1 MEFAFL
7 IWLQG
12 LHQPWLDKLMVA
24 VTFLGDGGWIWI
36 LTGCVL
42 FCIKKTRKCGLAILL
57 SLGAGFLVGNLFLK
71 NFIARSR
78 PCWMLDVNTAV
89 VLLIKNPSDYSF
101 PSGHTLAGFEAGMSI
116 LFFNRR
122 WGTAALFL
130 AVLIA
135 FSRLYLFVH
144 FPTDVLAGAVL
155 GTVIAFGVHKVMDVP
170 EKSRERQTVKFR

>member
-12 LHQPWLDKLMVA
+12 LHTPWLDKLMVA

-36 LTGCVL
+36 VTGCVL
-42 FCIKKTRKCGLAILL
+42 FCIKKTRKCGLAVLL
-57 SLGAGFLVGNLFLK
+57 SLAAGFLAGNCFLK

-78 PCWMLDVNTAV
+78 PCWMLDVHTSV
-89 VLLIKNPSDYSF
+89 VLLIKNPLDYSF
-101 PSGHTLAGFEAGMSI
+101 PSGHTLAGFEAGVSI
-116 LFFNRR
+116 LCFDRK
-122 WGTAALFL
+122 WGLAALFL

-155 GTVIAFGVHKVMDVP
+155 GTAIAFGVHYGIICRKP
-170 EKSRERQTVKFR
+170 RAEGC